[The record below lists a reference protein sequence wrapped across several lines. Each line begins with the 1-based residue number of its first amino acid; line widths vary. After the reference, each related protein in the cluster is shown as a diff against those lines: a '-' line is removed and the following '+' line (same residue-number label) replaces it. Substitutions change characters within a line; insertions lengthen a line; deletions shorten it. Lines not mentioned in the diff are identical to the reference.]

1 MTYKRSILVSG
12 FDASIRMRNRQL
24 LICDG
29 KEQRGSIPLD
39 EVDILVIDTPLTM
52 LTNAAVVELAAEGG
66 VIALCDS
73 KHIPGALVLPIEGHC
88 LHAQRLRLQ
97 MEVSTPTKKRIWQQL
112 IQAKVINQADALRG
126 LQKEKPATKLET
138 LSKTVLSGDTTNV
151 EAQAAQLYWREWL
164 SEEMPDFN
172 RDPDGEPP
180 NLLLNYGYAI
190 LRAAVAR
197 AIVTVGLHPAV
208 GLFHHNKTNAF
219 ALADDV
225 MEPFRPFVDTTVH
238 ELYTKHN
245 ISTLDQKAK
254 ATLINVLHIACQCD
268 GHRSS
273 ILNAINHLCDSIILM
288 MMGRTN
294 KLSVPSKSTDETIIS
309 TEEENE

>member
-1 MTYKRSILVSG
+1 M
-12 FDASIRMRNRQL
+12 
-24 LICDG
+24 
-29 KEQRGSIPLD
+29 
-39 EVDILVIDTPLTM
+39 
-52 LTNAAVVELAAEGG
+52 
-66 VIALCDS
+66 
-73 KHIPGALVLPIEGHC
+73 
-88 LHAQRLRLQ
+88 
-97 MEVSTPTKKRIWQQL
+97 
-112 IQAKVINQADALRG
+112 RG
-126 LQKEKPATKLET
+126 LQKEKPATKLVA
-138 LSKTVLSGDTTNV
+138 LSKTILSGDTTNV

-197 AIVTVGLHPAV
+197 AIVAVGLHPAV